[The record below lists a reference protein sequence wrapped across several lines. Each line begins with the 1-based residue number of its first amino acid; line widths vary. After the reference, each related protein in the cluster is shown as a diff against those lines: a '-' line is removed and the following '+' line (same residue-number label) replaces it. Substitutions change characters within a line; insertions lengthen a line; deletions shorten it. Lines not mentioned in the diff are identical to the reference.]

1 MKLEKEFWLAVVL
14 FLAAAVITIA
24 TYSRMV
30 SFGFLLGPYRVNH
43 WVSWK
48 GSIYIALAVPAFSTL
63 KRRMP
68 QKTKLLLR
76 IHVYGNLM
84 AFLLISIHFA
94 SQTSRQP
101 IPDLGTG
108 IALYIV
114 VLILAVTGFLHRFR
128 ISGLLSPQNNRS
140 LHVSVAI
147 SFFIIIGIHILHGI
161 GII

>member
-1 MKLEKEFWLAVVL
+1 MKTEKEFWLTM
-14 FLAAAVITIA
+14 FLIIATAVITVA
-24 TYSRMV
+24 TYTRLV
-30 SFGFLLGPYRVNH
+30 NFGFLLGPYRMNH
-43 WVSWK
+43 WVSWI

-63 KRRMP
+63 KCRMP

-76 IHVYGNLM
+76 IHFYGNLM

-94 SQTSRQP
+94 SQISRQP

-108 IALYIV
+108 IALYVV

-140 LHVSVAI
+140 FHVSVAI
-147 SFFIIIGIHILHGI
+147 SFFVIIGIHILHGI

>member
-1 MKLEKEFWLAVVL
+1 LKVEKEFWLAMVL
-14 FLAAAVITIA
+14 FLTTAVITVA
-24 TYSRMV
+24 TYSRLV
-30 SFGFLLGPYRVNH
+30 NFGFLLGPYRINH
-43 WVSWK
+43 WASWI
-48 GSIYIALAVPAFSTL
+48 GSIYVALAVPFFSAL

-68 QKTKLLLR
+68 QKMKVLLR

-94 SQTSRQP
+94 SQISRQP

-108 IALYIV
+108 IALYV
-114 VLILAVTGFLHRFR
+114 VMLILTITGFLSRFR
-128 ISGLLSPQNNRS
+128 ISTILKPQSNRS
-140 LHVSVAI
+140 FHVCVAI